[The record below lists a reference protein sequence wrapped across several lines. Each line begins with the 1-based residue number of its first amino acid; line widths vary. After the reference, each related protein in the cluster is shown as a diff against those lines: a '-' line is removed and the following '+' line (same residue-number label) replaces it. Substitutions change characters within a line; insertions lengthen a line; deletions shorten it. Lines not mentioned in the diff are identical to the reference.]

1 MVDGVECIVF
11 RLQAG
16 LKCTGVPMSRAQWRA
31 SARQALSHGESV
43 WLLFPGGV
51 GVASFP
57 TNGDPHACE
66 LRREGQDG

>member
-11 RLQAG
+11 RLKAG

-43 WLLFPGGV
+43 SRYRYGFFFLGGSVWLRFPLDFYKG
-51 GVASFP
+51 
-57 TNGDPHACE
+57 
-66 LRREGQDG
+66 

>member
-43 WLLFPGGV
+43 WLLFPWGV

-57 TNGDPHACE
+57 TSRPIILTPAY
-66 LRREGQDG
+66 